1 MPVSPNALPTC
12 RNQKNEFMSKSGTCT
27 SCLAVF
33 KRLPRPAFLAT
44 KSPSLTV
51 SSLVTSLGSLG
62 DGWRVGGA
70 VKGSISITIED
81 LRRMACSNACSL
93 RVVVGLGG
101 AMCCV
106 GSWVTRDGRSND
118 QDLTRS
124 NARAW
129 QPATKGMNM
138 ISGDVK
144 SEKKIAKLTHPSEN
158 ACHL

>member
-12 RNQKNEFMSKSGTCT
+12 RNQKNELMSKSGTCT
-27 SCLAVF
+27 SCFAVF
-33 KRLPRPAFLAT
+33 KRLPSPAFLAT

-51 SSLVTSLGSLG
+51 SSSVTSLGSLG

-106 GSWVTRDGRSND
+106 GSWFTRDGRSND

-129 QPATKGMNM
+129 QPAMKGMNM

-144 SEKKIAKLTHPSEN
+144 SEKKNSHTHPSE
-158 ACHL
+158 